1 MSLRIRLPNFHGAL
15 LEAGCSAEKAR
26 AAIDEVADWTEARWR
41 ASPLATRWIDRH
53 PGLAVFA
60 AFALGGLLVVVA
72 IPAGLWFLHWLPPI
86 AAMR

>member
-1 MSLRIRLPNFHGAL
+1 
-15 LEAGCSAEKAR
+15 
-26 AAIDEVADWTEARWR
+26 
-41 ASPLATRWIDRH
+41 
-53 PGLAVFA
+53 VFA